1 MATDESTKQALVG
14 RGARGHSLAANLA
27 LACSL
32 LVLVFDPPSR
42 MQRCGIF
49 IYDKYSII
57 VHGPARCELA
67 KKKEKKAVEKIKK
80 KGKKEGRKL
89 AVVAVLL
96 GSTISGSSQSLS
108 TNSILNCF

>member
-1 MATDESTKQALVG
+1 M
-14 RGARGHSLAANLA
+14 NN
-27 LACSL
+27 
-32 LVLVFDPPSR
+32 DP
-42 MQRCGIF
+42 IL
-49 IYDKYSII
+49 
-57 VHGPARCELA
+57 HGPARCELA
-67 KKKEKKAVEKIKK
+67 KKKEKKAVEKIKKK